1 MTPWTNQSNVFNK
14 RVTYLAGGN
23 LHVAFV
29 VLDGPA
35 KTCALPALK
44 SAIRFDRRLH
54 VSWDC
59 GAPRRQRDHV
69 AVKVA
74 DQASGWI
81 ARSLFGWPE
90 FHG

>member
-1 MTPWTNQSNVFNK
+1 
-14 RVTYLAGGN
+14 
-23 LHVAFV
+23 
-29 VLDGPA
+29 
-35 KTCALPALK
+35 LPALK